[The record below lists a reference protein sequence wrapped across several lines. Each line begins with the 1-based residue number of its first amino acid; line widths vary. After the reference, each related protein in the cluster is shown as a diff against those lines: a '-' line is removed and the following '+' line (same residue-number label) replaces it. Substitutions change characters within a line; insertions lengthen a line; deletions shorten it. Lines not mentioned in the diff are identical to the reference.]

1 MVRIRHIKDD
11 WRGFNASSNFL
22 IQTNVEP
29 FLTWISR
36 TSRFPYVVGRYPALE
51 LLMLCCATNLE
62 NPANLQPSPSLCHI
76 FPYIVVIRVQFLE
89 EKNSSLLKLKQV
101 DITMVSRHNIPIHT
115 CVLQRPMPCRV
126 SAVSGRL
133 RLCGKIVKGRWDE

>member
-11 WRGFNASSNFL
+11 RRGFNASSNFL
-22 IQTNVEP
+22 IQTDVEP

-62 NPANLQPSPSLCHI
+62 NPANLQPSQSLCNI
-76 FPYIVVIRVQFLE
+76 VPYIVVIREF
-89 EKNSSLLKLKQV
+89 
-101 DITMVSRHNIPIHT
+101 
-115 CVLQRPMPCRV
+115 
-126 SAVSGRL
+126 
-133 RLCGKIVKGRWDE
+133 